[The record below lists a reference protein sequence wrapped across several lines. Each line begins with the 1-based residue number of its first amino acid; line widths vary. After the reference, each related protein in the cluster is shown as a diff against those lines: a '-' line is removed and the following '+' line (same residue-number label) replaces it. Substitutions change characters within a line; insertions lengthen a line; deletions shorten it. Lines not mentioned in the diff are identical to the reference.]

1 MAWCWKWSDM
11 SVIWDWEAAGRDSC
25 GFFPMAETE
34 PPNLLQEPTLSAT
47 GHIWQLRRLGQYE
60 NRQNRLPP
68 SVGILVVL
76 GLALFCICKITKR

>member
-1 MAWCWKWSDM
+1 MVWYWKWNDM
-11 SVIWDWEAAGRDSC
+11 DVLWDWEAADRDSC
-25 GFFPMAETE
+25 GFFPMGEME
-34 PPNLLQEPTLSAT
+34 FSGLPQEPTLSAT

-76 GLALFCICKITKR
+76 GLAVFCICKMTKR